1 MSDITRF
8 CDGSLGSVGI
18 VPLQYS
24 RSGSSTVPRDGPR
37 RLARS
42 LTTIALRPGRA

>member
-1 MSDITRF
+1 MSDVTRF

-24 RSGSSTVPRDGPR
+24 CSSTVPRGGPR

-42 LTTIALRPGRA
+42 LTTIALHPRRA